1 MGSHLHFKERQPGM
15 VTWTWLYK
23 PEHGRQGCEKRSG
36 ETGADVAGGG
46 GGGLSLGPCAGASGA
61 QGKGREGALR
71 SARRSSWGLSAFC
84 GSLVSRTQRAA
95 QDFGSQ
101 HLSDW

>member
-1 MGSHLHFKERQPGM
+1 MDGRAVRRDLERLGARLRGGWGWRAVFGPPVLVPVGCKARAGYSPFAVPG
-15 VTWTWLYK
+15 
-23 PEHGRQGCEKRSG
+23 
-36 ETGADVAGGG
+36 A
-46 GGGLSLGPCAGASGA
+46 
-61 QGKGREGALR
+61 AL
-71 SARRSSWGLSAFC
+71 WGLSAFC